1 MSTQL
6 SHFPGSSWR
15 NLSPESQRLLSDRC
29 QEFDKAWQ
37 QGPAPDLSEFWKAE
51 SAAERSSLLFE
62 LLCVDLRHR
71 AAQGTLPPRDQYR
84 HRFAE
89 QSSIIDSAFD
99 LLEKGQLTLGPG
111 SDETMDVA
119 VSFQPSNSEETMDV
133 AVSFQPSNSE
143 ETMDVAVSFQP
154 SSEATLPELPRHDD
168 RSKTTM
174 AGDQAAQSVDR
185 SNQSPSPGD
194 SETLAVPVSF
204 VSPHMAPSTSGPAGR
219 SATAPV
225 GALETAIEPR
235 GSASTVPTSTSN
247 RSSSRRSSETPKVLG
262 DYELLEELGRGG
274 MGIVYRAKQRSV
286 NRLVALKVIR
296 PDRLASMSLSNQ
308 RKTIDRFRL
317 EAEAAARINHDNLVT
332 VYEVGCDAG
341 MHYFSMR
348 FVEGSSLSDAIREHP
363 AENRRAAE
371 WLEPICRAVE
381 AVHRQGILHR
391 DLKPQNI
398 LLEQSTGRSLLAD
411 FGLAKLADDETAM
424 TQTGDAVGTPAYM
437 SPEQFEDASRIGA
450 AADIYGLGAT
460 LYCVL
465 SGRPPFQAS
474 SAIQT
479 MKQVLETEA
488 IPLRQ
493 LNPAVDRD
501 LETICMKCL
510 DKSPAR
516 RYESSAALADE
527 LKRYL
532 EGRPILARPVSPPER
547 AVRWCRRNPLVA
559 SLIGVSFAAV
569 LFGVIALGVS
579 NVRTEAA
586 RKRSEESFHEAKSAV
601 NELFTLVS
609 EERLLNEPGM
619 QQVRRDLL
627 ERARGYYER
636 FLDRHA
642 NNPTLQTELAAT
654 KFRMG
659 LIEETL
665 GEPQKALEWFASARD
680 SQKAQAAAQ
689 PDSLDAARALSN
701 TLTAIGRVAAQRNK
715 LDEAAENFTAAETLR
730 ERLIENSTKANEKFD
745 HLRLHANSRM
755 NLGLVERK
763 RGNLDQARKLFLEAQ
778 DKRRKALPTNPQD
791 RAMRRDL
798 AKGYYNLANLAIDH
812 NDEAALRENI
822 DEAIKRYEEL
832 LTENPRDLDD
842 QYLLSLCYRLRA
854 DLFAALAPQDSQ
866 FMPAAIDDYSKAS
879 RIVQKLF
886 DLNPSVAKYHEELVR
901 LLINLGQLFAQ
912 QKEFDQA
919 RAQYQ
924 HALKLTEELEKSP
937 GGSAS
942 LGSSL
947 REVIE
952 PALKQLPAAKD

>member
-1 MSTQL
+1 MPTSL
-6 SHFPGSSWR
+6 SDLPGSSWR
-15 NLSPESQRLLSDRC
+15 KFSPESQRLLHVRC
-29 QEFDKAWQ
+29 QGFDEAWQ
-37 QGPAPDLSEFWKAE
+37 SGKQPDLKDFWKAD
-51 SAAERSSLLFE
+51 SPTERSALLFE

-71 AAQGTLPPRDQYR
+71 AALGPPPPREQYR
-84 HRFAE
+84 QRFAE
-89 QSSIIDSAFD
+89 QSTVVDSVFD
-99 LLEKGQLTLGPG
+99 LFESGQLTLGPG
-111 SDETMDVA
+111 SQETLDVPI
-119 VSFQPSNSEETMDV
+119 SFQPASENTLAEPPRPANNFET
-133 AVSFQPSNSE
+133 
-143 ETMDVAVSFQP
+143 
-154 SSEATLPELPRHDD
+154 TLLG
-168 RSKTTM
+168 S
-174 AGDQAAQSVDR
+174 QFAQSADR
-185 SNQSPSPGD
+185 KNQPPPE
-194 SETLAVPVSF
+194 SEFQTEVVPVSF
-204 VSPHMAPSTSGPAGR
+204 ATPLSTPSTLVPAGR

-225 GALETAIEPR
+225 GALETQIEPQR
-235 GSASTVPTSTSN
+235 PTGT
-247 RSSSRRSSETPKVLG
+247 RPTQAASSRQSFETPQVLG

-348 FVEGSSLSDAIREHP
+348 FVEGSSVADAIRVNP
-363 AENRRAAE
+363 AENRKAAE
-371 WLEPICRAVE
+371 WMEPICRAVE
-381 AVHRQGILHR
+381 AVHQKGILHR

-398 LLEQSTGRSLLAD
+398 LLENATGRSLLAD

-460 LYCVL
+460 LYCIL

-488 IPLRQ
+488 VPLRQ

-532 EGRPILARPVSPPER
+532 EGRPILARPVGVPER
-547 AVRWCRRNPLVA
+547 AARWCRRNPLVA
-559 SLIGVSFAAV
+559 SLIGVSFAAIV
-569 LFGVIALGVS
+569 FGVVALGVS

-601 NELFTLVS
+601 NDLFTLVS
-609 EERLLNEPGM
+609 EERLLNEPGL
-619 QQVRRDLL
+619 QEVRRDLL

-636 FLDRHA
+636 FLERRSNDPA
-642 NNPTLQTELAAT
+642 LQVELAAT
-654 KFRMG
+654 KYRMG
-659 LIEETL
+659 LIEEAL
-665 GEPQKALEWFASARD
+665 GEPQKAHDWFAKAHD
-680 SQKAQAAAQ
+680 QQKAHVAAQ
-689 PDSLDAARALSN
+689 PDSIDHARAFSN
-701 TLTAIGRVAAQRNK
+701 TLTAMGRVAAQRDK
-715 LDEAAENFTAAETLR
+715 LDDATEHFTAAEKLR
-730 ERLIENSTKANEKFD
+730 ERLIEKTSKATDKFD
-745 HLRLHANSRM
+745 LLRLHANSRM
-755 NLGLVERK
+755 NLGLVAR
-763 RGNLDQARKLFLEAQ
+763 RQGDLDQARTLYLEAQ
-778 DKRRKALPTNPQD
+778 ERRNKTLPTNPKD

-798 AKGYYNLANLAIDH
+798 AKGFYNLANLAIDR

-854 DLFAALAPQDSQ
+854 DLFAAQAQGDPQ

-879 RIVQKLF
+879 RIVQKLS
-886 DLNPSVAKYHEELVR
+886 DLNPSVARYHEELIR

-912 QKEFDQA
+912 QRELDQA

-924 HALKLTEELEKSP
+924 RALALLEEFEKTP
-937 GGSAS
+937 GRTGSQVAT
-942 LGSSL
+942 L
-947 REVIE
+947 RAVIE
-952 PALKQLPAAKD
+952 AALSQLPVAKE

>member
-1 MSTQL
+1 MLTPL
-6 SHFPGSSWR
+6 SDFPGSSWQKF
-15 NLSPESQRLLSDRC
+15 SPEFQRLLRDRC
-29 QEFDKAWQ
+29 QGFDEAWQ
-37 QGPAPDLSEFWKAE
+37 SGRQPDLNEFWQAE
-51 SAAERSSLLFE
+51 SPGERSALLFE

-71 AAQGTLPPRDQYR
+71 AALGNLPPREQYR
-84 HRFAE
+84 QRFAE
-89 QSSIIDSAFD
+89 QSGIIDSAFD
-99 LLEKGQLTLGPG
+99 LLDAGQLTQGPA
-111 SDETMDVA
+111 SQETLV
-119 VSFQPSNSEETMDV
+119 VPIPFQPSNEVTLTEPSQPANNFET
-133 AVSFQPSNSE
+133 
-143 ETMDVAVSFQP
+143 
-154 SSEATLPELPRHDD
+154 TLL
-168 RSKTTM
+168 
-174 AGDQAAQSVDR
+174 GDQFSKSSDR
-185 SNQSPSPGD
+185 KNQPASQD
-194 SETLAVPVSF
+194 DFETQVVPVSF
-204 VSPHMAPSTSGPAGR
+204 VRPLSAPSTSIPSGR
-219 SATAPV
+219 SATAPA
-225 GALETAIEPR
+225 GALETQVESPAARP
-235 GSASTVPTSTSN
+235 AT
-247 RSSSRRSSETPKVLG
+247 SSRRPSSDVPQILG

-296 PDRLASMSLSNQ
+296 PDRLSSMSLSNQ
-308 RKTIDRFRL
+308 RKTVDRFRL

-348 FVEGSSLSDAIREHP
+348 YIEGTSISEAIRLNP
-363 AENRRAAE
+363 AENRVAAE
-371 WLEPICRAVE
+371 WMEPICRAVE

-398 LLEQSTGRSLLAD
+398 LLESATGRSLLAD

-437 SPEQFEDASRIGA
+437 SPEQFEDASRIGP

-479 MKQVLETEA
+479 MKQVLESDA

-516 RYESSAALADE
+516 RYESAAALADE

-547 AVRWCRRNPLVA
+547 AARWCRRNPLVA

-569 LFGVIALGVS
+569 LFGVVALGIS

-601 NELFTLVS
+601 NDLFTLVS
-609 EERLLNEPGM
+609 EERLLNEPGL
-619 QQVRRDLL
+619 QEVRRDLL

-636 FLDRHA
+636 FLERRSTDPA
-642 NNPTLQTELAAT
+642 LQFELAAT
-654 KFRMG
+654 KYRMG
-659 LIEETL
+659 LIEEAL
-665 GEPQKALEWFASARD
+665 GEPQKALDWFAKARD
-680 SQKAQAAAQ
+680 WQKAQVAAQ
-689 PDSLDAARALSN
+689 PDSLADARALSN
-701 TLTAIGRVAAQRNK
+701 TLTAMGRVAAQRNK
-715 LDEAAENFTAAETLR
+715 LDEATENFTAAEKLR
-730 ERLIENSTKANEKFD
+730 ERLIEKTSKAGDKFD
-745 HLRLHANSRM
+745 LLRLHANARM

-763 RGNLDQARKLFLEAQ
+763 RGNLDQARTLYLEAQ
-778 DKRRKALPTNPQD
+778 NQRHKTLPTNPQD

-798 AKGYYNLANLAIDH
+798 AKGFYNLANLAIDH

-854 DLFAALAPQDSQ
+854 DLFAAQAQREPQ

-879 RIVQKLF
+879 RIVQKLS
-886 DLNPSVAKYHEELVR
+886 DLNPSVARYHEELVR

-912 QKEFDQA
+912 QREFDQA
-919 RAQYQ
+919 RTQYQ
-924 HALKLTEELEKSP
+924 RALALFEEIEKSP
-937 GGSAS
+937 GRSESKGP
-942 LGSSL
+942 SL
-947 REVIE
+947 RDVIE
-952 PALKQLPAAKD
+952 AAISQLPAVKN

>member
-1 MSTQL
+1 MLTPL
-6 SHFPGSSWR
+6 SDFPGSSWQKF
-15 NLSPESQRLLSDRC
+15 SPESQRLLRDRC
-29 QEFDKAWQ
+29 QGFDEAWQ
-37 QGPAPDLSEFWKAE
+37 SGRQPDLNEFWQAE
-51 SAAERSSLLFE
+51 SPGERSALLFE

-71 AAQGTLPPRDQYR
+71 AALGNLPPREQYR
-84 HRFAE
+84 QRFAE
-89 QSSIIDSAFD
+89 QSGIIDSAFD
-99 LLEKGQLTLGPG
+99 LLDAGQLTQGPA
-111 SDETMDVA
+111 SQETLV
-119 VSFQPSNSEETMDV
+119 VPIPFQPSNEVTLTEPSQPANNFET
-133 AVSFQPSNSE
+133 
-143 ETMDVAVSFQP
+143 
-154 SSEATLPELPRHDD
+154 TLL
-168 RSKTTM
+168 
-174 AGDQAAQSVDR
+174 GDQFSKSSDR
-185 SNQSPSPGD
+185 KNQPASQD
-194 SETLAVPVSF
+194 DFETQVVPVSF
-204 VSPHMAPSTSGPAGR
+204 VRPLSAPSTSIPSGR
-219 SATAPV
+219 SATAPA
-225 GALETAIEPR
+225 GALETQVESPAARP
-235 GSASTVPTSTSN
+235 AT
-247 RSSSRRSSETPKVLG
+247 SSRRPSSDVPQILG

-296 PDRLASMSLSNQ
+296 PDRLSSMSLSNQ
-308 RKTIDRFRL
+308 RKTVDRFRL

-348 FVEGSSLSDAIREHP
+348 YIEGTSISEAIRLNP
-363 AENRRAAE
+363 AENRVAAE
-371 WLEPICRAVE
+371 WMEPICRAVE

-398 LLEQSTGRSLLAD
+398 LLESATGRSLLAD

-437 SPEQFEDASRIGA
+437 SPEQFEDASRIGP

-479 MKQVLETEA
+479 MKQVLESDA

-516 RYESSAALADE
+516 RYESAAALADE

-547 AVRWCRRNPLVA
+547 AARWCRRNPLVA

-569 LFGVIALGVS
+569 LFGVVALGIS

-601 NELFTLVS
+601 NDLFTLVS
-609 EERLLNEPGM
+609 EERLLNEPGL
-619 QQVRRDLL
+619 QEVRRDLL

-636 FLDRHA
+636 FLERRSTDPA
-642 NNPTLQTELAAT
+642 LQFELAAT
-654 KFRMG
+654 KYRMG
-659 LIEETL
+659 LIEEAL
-665 GEPQKALEWFASARD
+665 GEPQKALDWFAKARD
-680 SQKAQAAAQ
+680 WQKAQVAAQ
-689 PDSLDAARALSN
+689 PDSLADARALSN
-701 TLTAIGRVAAQRNK
+701 TLTAMGRVAAQRNK
-715 LDEAAENFTAAETLR
+715 LDEATENFTAAEKLR
-730 ERLIENSTKANEKFD
+730 ERLIEKTSKAGDKFD
-745 HLRLHANSRM
+745 LLRLHANARM

-763 RGNLDQARKLFLEAQ
+763 RGNLDQARTLYLEAQ
-778 DKRRKALPTNPQD
+778 NQRHKTLPTNPQD

-798 AKGYYNLANLAIDH
+798 AKGFYNLANLAIDH

-854 DLFAALAPQDSQ
+854 DLFAAQAQREPQ

-879 RIVQKLF
+879 RIVQKLS
-886 DLNPSVAKYHEELVR
+886 DLNPSVARYHEELVR

-912 QKEFDQA
+912 QREFDQA
-919 RAQYQ
+919 RTQYQ
-924 HALKLTEELEKSP
+924 RALALFEEIEKSP
-937 GGSAS
+937 GRSESKGP
-942 LGSSL
+942 SL
-947 REVIE
+947 RDVIE
-952 PALKQLPAAKD
+952 AAISQLPAVKN

>member
-1 MSTQL
+1 MPTSL
-6 SHFPGSSWR
+6 SDLPGSSWR
-15 NLSPESQRLLSDRC
+15 KFSPESQRLLHDHC
-29 QEFDKAWQ
+29 QKFDAAWQ
-37 QGPAPDLSEFWKAE
+37 SGRQPDLSEFWKAD
-51 SAAERSSLLFE
+51 SATERSALLFE

-71 AAQGTLPPRDQYR
+71 AAVGHPPPREQYR
-84 HRFAE
+84 QRFAE
-89 QSSIIDSAFD
+89 QSSVVDSVFD
-99 LLEKGQLTLGPG
+99 LFESGQLTLGPA
-111 SDETMDVA
+111 SQETMDVPI
-119 VSFQPSNSEETMDV
+119 SFQAASESTLAEPPQPANNFET
-133 AVSFQPSNSE
+133 
-143 ETMDVAVSFQP
+143 
-154 SSEATLPELPRHDD
+154 TL
-168 RSKTTM
+168 M
-174 AGDQAAQSVDR
+174 GDQFATATNRKAQAGSSD
-185 SNQSPSPGD
+185 D
-194 SETLAVPVSF
+194 FETQAVPVSF
-204 VSPHMAPSTSGPAGR
+204 AKPLSSQPSSMPSGR

-225 GALETAIEPR
+225 GALETQVEPTHAR
-235 GSASTVPTSTSN
+235 PPRSASP
-247 RSSSRRSSETPKVLG
+247 RRSSDVPQTLG

-332 VYEVGCDAG
+332 VYEVGCDEG

-348 FVEGSSLSDAIREHP
+348 FVEGSSIADAIRVNP
-363 AENRRAAE
+363 AENRAAAE
-371 WLEPICRAVE
+371 WMEPICRAVE

-398 LLEQSTGRSLLAD
+398 LLESSTGRSLLAD

-460 LYCVL
+460 LYCIL

-479 MKQVLETEA
+479 MKQVLETDA
-488 IPLRQ
+488 IPLRR

-510 DKSPAR
+510 DKSPTR

-532 EGRPILARPVSPPER
+532 EGRPILARPVGLPER
-547 AVRWCRRNPLVA
+547 AARWCRRNPLVA

-569 LFGVIALGVS
+569 LFGVVALGVS

-601 NELFTLVS
+601 NDLFTLVS
-609 EERLLNEPGM
+609 EERLLNEPGL
-619 QQVRRDLL
+619 QTVRRDLL

-636 FLDRHA
+636 FLERCSNDPA
-642 NNPTLQTELAAT
+642 LQTELAAT
-654 KFRMG
+654 KYRMG
-659 LIEETL
+659 SIEEAL
-665 GEPQKALEWFASARD
+665 GEPQKALDWFIKARD
-680 SQKAQAAAQ
+680 WQKAHAAAK
-689 PDSLDAARALSN
+689 PDSTEAARSLSN
-701 TLTAIGRVAAQRNK
+701 TLNAMGRVAAQRDK
-715 LDEAAENFTAAETLR
+715 FDEATENFTAAEKLR
-730 ERLIENSTKANEKFD
+730 ERLIEKTSKANDKFD
-745 HLRLHANSRM
+745 LLRLHANSRM
-755 NLGLVERK
+755 NLGLVARR
-763 RGNLDQARKLFLEAQ
+763 RGNLDLAHTLYLEAQ
-778 DKRRKALPTNPQD
+778 DQRRKALPTNPQD

-798 AKGYYNLANLAIDH
+798 AKGFYNLANLAIDQ

-854 DLFAALAPQDSQ
+854 DLFAALADGDPQ
-866 FMPAAIDDYSKAS
+866 FTPAAIDDYSKAS
-879 RIVQKLF
+879 RIVQKLS
-886 DLNPSVAKYHEELVR
+886 DLNPSVAKYQEELIR
-901 LLINLGQLFAQ
+901 LLVNIGQLFAQ
-912 QKEFDQA
+912 QKEVDQA
-919 RAQYQ
+919 RAQYRR
-924 HALKLTEELEKSP
+924 ALTLFEELEKSP
-937 GGSAS
+937 GWPDSKGP
-942 LGSSL
+942 SL
-947 REVIE
+947 RDVIE
-952 PALKQLPAAKD
+952 AALAQLAADKK

>member
-1 MSTQL
+1 MPTSL
-6 SHFPGSSWR
+6 SDFPGSSWR
-15 NLSPESQRLLSDRC
+15 KFSPESQRLLRDRC
-29 QEFDKAWQ
+29 QEFDEAWQ
-37 QGPAPDLSEFWKAE
+37 PGRQPDLNEFWQAD
-51 SAAERSSLLFE
+51 SPTERSALLFE

-71 AAQGTLPPRDQYR
+71 AALGTLPPREQYR
-84 HRFAE
+84 QRFAE
-89 QSSIIDSAFD
+89 QSAVIDSAFD
-99 LLEKGQLTLGPG
+99 LLESGQLTLGPA
-111 SDETMDVA
+111 SQETLV
-119 VSFQPSNSEETMDV
+119 VPIPFQPSKEVTLAEPSRPANSFETTLLGSQLTNSADQKNPPASSDEFETQ
-133 AVSFQPSNSE
+133 AVS
-143 ETMDVAVSFQP
+143 VSFTKPLISQP
-154 SSEATLPELPRHDD
+154 SSI
-168 RSKTTM
+168 
-174 AGDQAAQSVDR
+174 
-185 SNQSPSPGD
+185 PS
-194 SETLAVPVSF
+194 
-204 VSPHMAPSTSGPAGR
+204 GR
-219 SATAPV
+219 SATAPAGV
-225 GALETAIEPR
+225 LETQIESPR
-235 GSASTVPTSTSN
+235 LPPSPASSP
-247 RSSSRRSSETPKVLG
+247 RRSPSDVPQVLG

-296 PDRLASMSLSNQ
+296 PDRLSSMSLSNQ
-308 RKTIDRFRL
+308 RKTVDRFRL

-348 FVEGSSLSDAIREHP
+348 YVEGTSISEAIRTNP
-363 AENRRAAE
+363 AENRVAAE
-371 WLEPICRAVE
+371 WMEPICRAVE

-398 LLEQSTGRSLLAD
+398 LLEKATGRSLLAD

-437 SPEQFEDASRIGA
+437 SPEQFEDASRIGP

-479 MKQVLETEA
+479 MKQVLESEA

-516 RYESSAALADE
+516 RYESAAELADE

-532 EGRPILARPVSPPER
+532 EGRPILARPVSLPER
-547 AVRWCRRNPLVA
+547 AARWCRRNPLVA

-569 LFGVIALGVS
+569 LFGVVALGIS

-601 NELFTLVS
+601 NDLFTLVS
-609 EERLLNEPGM
+609 EERLLNEPGL
-619 QQVRRDLL
+619 QEVRRDLL

-636 FLDRHA
+636 FLERRSADPA
-642 NNPTLQTELAAT
+642 LQFELAAT
-654 KFRMG
+654 KYRMG
-659 LIEETL
+659 LIEEAL
-665 GEPQKALEWFASARD
+665 GDPQKALDWFTKARD
-680 SQKAQAAAQ
+680 WQKAQVAAQ
-689 PDSLDAARALSN
+689 PDSLDTARALSN
-701 TLTAIGRVAAQRNK
+701 TLTAMGRVSAQRNK
-715 LDEAAENFTAAETLR
+715 LDDATEHFTAAEKLR
-730 ERLIENSTKANEKFD
+730 ERLIEQTSKAGDKFD
-745 HLRLHANSRM
+745 LLRLHANARM

-763 RGNLDQARKLFLEAQ
+763 RGNFDQARKLYLEAQ
-778 DKRRKALPTNPQD
+778 DQRRKTLPGNPQD

-798 AKGYYNLANLAIDH
+798 AKGFYNLANLAIDH

-854 DLFAALAPQDSQ
+854 DLFAAQAQGDPQ

-879 RIVQKLF
+879 RIVQKLS
-886 DLNPSVAKYHEELVR
+886 DLNPSVVKYHEELIR
-901 LLINLGQLFAQ
+901 LLMNLGQLFAQ
-912 QKEFDQA
+912 QRDIDQA

-924 HALKLTEELEKSP
+924 RALALIDEWEKSP
-937 GGSAS
+937 SVYDPKGP
-942 LGSSL
+942 SL
-947 REVIE
+947 RAVVEAAI
-952 PALKQLPAAKD
+952 LQLPAAKD